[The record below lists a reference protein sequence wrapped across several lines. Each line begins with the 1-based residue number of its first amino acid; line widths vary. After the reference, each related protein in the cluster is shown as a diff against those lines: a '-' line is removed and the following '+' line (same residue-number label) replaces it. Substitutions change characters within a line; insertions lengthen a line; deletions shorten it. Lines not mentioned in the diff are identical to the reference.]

1 MMAGDDPLSPGF
13 GLSKLLLM
21 QGAPLRQDGV
31 AGVRVEDGRISV
43 SPETAGAAVEGLV
56 SLGALIIRA
65 LVGRGAK
72 RPRRVAPAPSSRL
85 DFSQQYEG
93 RFAVCAA
100 QARRDFARYAAAAP
114 GGARGD
120 LELRLEADVA
130 PLTAHPNWVALNI
143 ELSSIAEDPLGATI
157 PGTTYGDLCA
167 TDARVRLIVC
177 FDMDHEPSPVAPDD
191 VARLAATLET
201 DTELR
206 TQLAKLGIFIRVS
219 KPVKGGR
226 R

>member
-1 MMAGDDPLSPGF
+1 MDDDKPLSPGS
-13 GLSKLLLM
+13 GLTKLLLM
-21 QGAPLRQDGV
+21 QGGPSRQEGV

-43 SPETAGAAVEGLV
+43 SPETASAAVEGLI
-56 SLGALIIRA
+56 SLGALIIRTLA
-65 LVGRGAK
+65 ARGAK
-72 RPRRVAPAPSSRL
+72 RPRRAASAPSSMLGFR
-85 DFSQQYEG
+85 QQYEG

-100 QARRDFARYAAAAP
+100 QARRDFARYAAATP

-120 LELRLEADVA
+120 LELRLEADVT
-130 PLTAHPNWVALNI
+130 PLAADPNWVAFNI
-143 ELSSIAEDPLGATI
+143 ELASIAEDPLGATI

-167 TDARVRLIVC
+167 MDARVRLIVC

-206 TQLAKLGIFIRVS
+206 AQLAKLGVFIRVS
-219 KPVKGGR
+219 RPVKGAR